1 MMKEFINKENDYEE
15 DSDEEYL
22 SNLESSYNN
31 DDTVQEDDVF
41 ESVYDLLF
49 DDDNKR
55 ESKSGNLLNR
65 SLLSSDYLDDIML
78 KND

>member
-1 MMKEFINKENDYEE
+1 MKEFINKENDYEE